1 MFSTPK
7 KNKLESPFLTRI
19 QAEDSF
25 SFPSPGILVDK
36 KKQTSTPFYKR
47 SQKEVTFHI
56 PDISVISHETPQR
69 KRTDKEN
76 TLPVPRVKSPSKD
89 IFSGMDSDAFYSC
102 VEDYS
107 DDQSEIKDSKGRIF
121 HEITNENEI
130 SFAKDLN
137 KNLNKYETPNAQK
150 SSKIIHEEK
159 SFYKTPSDEN
169 SVKKE
174 KTVFMT
180 PLDKFE
186 ASQCRSATKYYTPG
200 YVPHSP
206 APRSG
211 NLEDITNRLS
221 NLLDNIRPTNQMM
234 LESRI
239 DELENENLGIKRK
252 MLAITEELSSLGAY
266 NFQTDFLENL
276 QTRVDRHIAKV
287 HEIIDE

>member
-1 MFSTPK
+1 MKRLKENEQIK
-7 KNKLESPFLTRI
+7 KI
-19 QAEDSF
+19 
-25 SFPSPGILVDK
+25 
-36 KKQTSTPFYKR
+36 R
-47 SQKEVTFHI
+47 SMYQEVTGFFCI
-56 PDISVISHETPQR
+56 LL
-69 KRTDKEN
+69 N
-76 TLPVPRVKSPSKD
+76 TFSVKSPSKD

-221 NLLDNIRPTNQMM
+221 NLLDNIRYNLLIRKICKIYIQTN
-234 LESRI
+234 ESN
-239 DELENENLGIKRK
+239 D
-252 MLAITEELSSLGAY
+252 A
-266 NFQTDFLENL
+266 
-276 QTRVDRHIAKV
+276 
-287 HEIIDE
+287 